1 MRVKSKKNLVIF
13 AMAFLV
19 LLGICISAANV
30 FGALDVSGAK
40 SIAKGGSGEAEWKA
54 PPHNGRHS
62 SWESPGSGFTVPA
75 DYANKLKKT
84 GDFRAEKFGKTYSV
98 QALKDIYANLGGL
111 PGREENTHFCFDITE
126 NSKGSCGV
134 WLRNIA
140 IYDNEEGEDVRLD
153 CKLTIMDWADEKD
166 HTPQKHHVLITKTRA
181 LPTVD
186 IAGLHEVRL
195 KWDYYKAGTN
205 TPYQVKSNVTF
216 NDIDSSQ
223 YMGFQVE
230 QALYQFAHE
239 NTALRF
245 KSSNGYSLYTDPDYG
260 DDESLDPKQA
270 FGVAY
275 ESNSVLYTYGTLT
288 NGTFSSFGELS
299 YSMFKPT
306 PNDPTKSVSDSDESG
321 KEQVL
326 LSGLNETIT
335 YNVEQVVANGYAPDT
350 YMKSFV
356 MEDKLEDCLEIVSA
370 KVQQNGQDTDL
381 FTVAV
386 NGQTVRAE
394 AKAAALNSA
403 GFYNKRYNLIITAKL
418 KKGVTMKDLQAYK
431 KGDMVSIPNT
441 GKVTID
447 DTPRTT
453 NETETRLWDP
463 KPEKRV
469 SDADE
474 TKVLANTIP
483 SRLESFVYTV
493 SQDVPKDVKAL
504 TYLEFSDKVEEC
516 LEVKKVRV
524 LEGSN
529 DVSSQWSIQTSG
541 NHVKASIRNPGEE
554 AAGKSYTLEITAQ
567 VKFVSDEVLQE
578 HGHYS
583 GDKKTLVFSNTGSM
597 KYRLAEGEEHETPT
611 NEVTTTVRLPVDIG
625 ITKDVNRYEHQVGDP
640 ILYTVKVSHQSENC
654 EATDLVIRDT
664 DLEDFDLELSEAKVN
679 GVSDYSLKPVAGG
692 WELRTP
698 YLEKG
703 KEIIIQFTA
712 RAKKTLNGTIV
723 PNTARLKCFGVPE
736 KSDKE
741 EVYINSPKLKVTKE
755 TDRKHYKVGDTIDY
769 ILEISQINKG
779 CFMRDVILTDTIE
792 TEGVKILPGTI
803 IVLDKNGKDR
813 TASMDVTI
821 KDRTFTIQ
829 TKRNFSD
836 SSESIPPKEQGKE
849 PYKDLELTGYL
860 KVCYSAKIASDGL
873 SAAEIV
879 NKAELP
885 SRPNTNDEPIKD
897 DPDIPSGGTET
908 EHKAPIAGAE
918 LRIEKTSDKRQYQV
932 GEIGLYTIKIEQTRE
947 DYQAENVVI
956 RDRFETKGVVIDKE
970 SLKVFHNKTD
980 ITKNCRIDMTD
991 DSYEIKTGQNLP
1003 YGETMRV
1010 TYKVKFVSKEL
1021 KDTEL
1026 TNTAAVKADNAK
1038 EKETDHT
1045 VEIGDVPVAL
1055 EIEKTSDKK
1064 EYEPGEPI
1072 HYSLK
1077 VTSTGTYKAEQVE
1090 IKDELKTKGLSLDPK
1105 SIEVTDAK
1113 GESITKDCGIEVKGN
1128 AFLIKTGK
1136 DLEPGDWLAV
1146 SYTAA
1151 ADESLQGK
1159 EAENLAVTKAD
1170 NTPEKET
1177 NHTVDIT
1184 EPSSGLQ
1191 IVKESDKTRYAPE
1204 EPIQYALTV
1213 TATGPYAA
1221 KNVVIRDE
1229 IKTKGAL
1236 LDAECITV
1244 EDDKGA
1250 DITKACD
1257 IETTERSFVIK
1268 TRRDLE
1274 PGKWIRVK
1282 YRAEAD
1288 KSLAGKEVENTAA
1301 ASADNAEPAQDDHT
1315 VAIDPLPDT
1324 PAETEPPSDNDRQ
1337 EGLTLTPDKE
1347 SIHEGLKLSKGDE
1360 PQKSGSAVQTGDDS
1374 SMMLYVLLANI
1385 AAVVLILCMLG
1396 RRKHRP
1402 HR

>member
-1 MRVKSKKNLVIF
+1 MRVKRKKNLVIF
-13 AMAFLV
+13 AMAFMVLV
-19 LLGICISAANV
+19 GICISAANV

-40 SIAKGGSGEAEWKA
+40 SIVKGGSGEAEWKA
-54 PPHNGRHS
+54 SPHNGRHS
-62 SWESPGSGFTVPA
+62 SWETPGSGFTVPA

-84 GDFRAEKFGKTYSV
+84 GDFQVEKFGKTFSV
-98 QALKDIYANLGGL
+98 QALKDIYANLGSL
-111 PGREENTHFCFDITE
+111 PGREEHTHFCFDITE

-140 IYDNEEGEDVRLD
+140 IYDNEEGQDVKLD

-205 TPYQVKSNVTF
+205 KPYRLKSNVTF

-223 YMGFQVE
+223 YMGFQVD

-239 NTALRF
+239 NTALKF

-260 DDESLDPKQA
+260 DDDSLDPKQA
-270 FGVAY
+270 FGIAY
-275 ESNSVLYTYGTLT
+275 ESSSVLYTYGTLT

-299 YSMFKPT
+299 YSMFRPT

-335 YNVEQVVANGYAPDT
+335 YNIQQVVANGYAPDS
-350 YMKSFV
+350 YMKSFI
-356 MEDKLEDCLEIVSA
+356 MEDKLEDCLDVVSA
-370 KVQQNGQDTDL
+370 KVQQNGADTDL
-381 FTVAV
+381 FTVTTS
-386 NGQTVRAE
+386 GQTVRAE
-394 AKAAALNSA
+394 AKQEALNTA
-403 GFYNKRYNLIITAKL
+403 GFYNKRYNLIITAKI
-418 KKGVTMKDLQAYK
+418 KKGITMQDLQAYK

-453 NETETRLWDP
+453 NETKTKLWDP
-463 KPEKRV
+463 TPEKRV
-469 SDADE
+469 SDSDE

-483 SRLESFVYTV
+483 SRLESLIYAV
-493 SQDVPKDVKAL
+493 SQDIPKDVDAL
-504 TYLEFSDKVEEC
+504 TYLEFSDEVEEC

-524 LEGSN
+524 LEGST
-529 DVSSQWSIQTSG
+529 DVSSKWSIQTSG
-541 NHVKASIRNPGEE
+541 NHVKASIKNLKEE

-583 GDKKTLVFSNTGSM
+583 SDKKTLSFVNTGSM
-597 KYRLAEGEEHETPT
+597 KYRLAEGEEHENPT
-611 NEVTTTVRLPVDIG
+611 NQVTTTVRLPVDIG

-640 ILYTVKVSHQSENC
+640 IHYTVKVSHQSQNC
-654 EATDLVIRDT
+654 TATDLVIRDT
-664 DLEDFDLELSEAKVN
+664 DLEHFELDLSDAKVS
-679 GVSDYSLKPVAGG
+679 GVSDYSLKPVTGG

-703 KEIIIQFTA
+703 KEISIQFTA
-712 RAKKTLNGTIV
+712 KAKKTLNGTIA

-736 KSDKE
+736 KTDKE
-741 EVYINSPKLKVTKE
+741 EVYINSPKLKVVKE
-755 TDRKHYKVGDTIDY
+755 SERKHYKVGDTIDY
-769 ILEISQINKG
+769 ILELSQINKG

-792 TEGVKILPGTI
+792 TDGVKIMPGTI
-803 IVLDKNGKDR
+803 IVLDKNGKDK

-821 KDRTFTIQ
+821 KDQTFTIQ

-836 SSESIPPKEQGKE
+836 SSETIPPKEKGKE
-849 PYKDLELTGYL
+849 PYKDLELTDYL

-873 SAAEIV
+873 SASEIV

-885 SRPNTNDEPIKD
+885 TRPNTNDEPVKEE
-897 DPDIPSGGTET
+897 PDIPSGGAET
-908 EHKAPIAGAE
+908 EHKIPIAGAE

-932 GEIGLYTIKIEQTRE
+932 GETGLYTIKIEQTRE

-956 RDRFETKGVVIDKE
+956 RDRFETKGVIIDKE

-991 DSYEIKTGQNLP
+991 DSYEIKTGRNLP
-1003 YGETMRV
+1003 YGDTMRV
-1010 TYKVKFVSKEL
+1010 TYKVKFASKDL

-1026 TNTAAVKADNAK
+1026 TNTAAAKGDNTK

-1045 VEIGDVPVAL
+1045 VEIGDVPVSL

-1077 VTSTGTYKAEQVE
+1077 VASTGTYKAEQVE

-1113 GESITKDCGIEVKGN
+1113 GESITKDCGIEVSGN
-1128 AFLIKTGK
+1128 AFLIKTGR
-1136 DLEPGDWLAV
+1136 DLEPGQWLAV
-1146 SYTAA
+1146 TYTAA
-1151 ADESLQGK
+1151 ADESLRGK
-1159 EAENLAVTKAD
+1159 EAENLAVAKAD

-1177 NHTVDIT
+1177 DHTVEIT
-1184 EPSSGLQ
+1184 NPSSGLQ
-1191 IVKESDKTRYAPE
+1191 IVKESDKTHYAPE
-1204 EPIQYALTV
+1204 ETICYALTI
-1213 TATGPYAA
+1213 TATGPYPA
-1221 KNVVIRDE
+1221 KNVAIRDE
-1229 IKTKGAL
+1229 IKTRGVL
-1236 LDAECITV
+1236 LDSECITV
-1244 EDDKGA
+1244 TDDKGV
-1250 DITKACD
+1250 DITKTCD
-1257 IETTERSFVIK
+1257 IETTDQSFIIK
-1268 TRRDLE
+1268 TRRNLE
-1274 PGKWIRVK
+1274 PGQWLRVT

-1301 ASADNAEPAQDDHT
+1301 ASADNADPVQDDHT
-1315 VAIDPLPDT
+1315 VIIDPLLDV
-1324 PAETEPPSDNDRQ
+1324 PAETEPPSDPDRQ
-1337 EGLTLTPDKE
+1337 EGLTLNPDKE
-1347 SIHEGLKLSKGDE
+1347 KRHEGLKLSKGNE
-1360 PQKSGSAVQTGDDS
+1360 PKTDGGTVQTGDDS
-1374 SMMLYVLLANI
+1374 SMMLYILLANI

-1396 RRKHRP
+1396 RRKHK